1 MSELLIPEHKPNFPL
16 EDVSDKNAVLFEQLL
31 LDPNYIFTIHELAE
45 QHVTAFKLGHATIRS
60 LGHVIYKNGQQ
71 QVAFSYGATLYEA
84 LSSTVK
90 PEVRTFSENIRV
102 SGVVNTILAL
112 RDDTTSAIMGIMD
125 EEESFTEE
133 MPTAAKLIHYASE
146 FSPDFDK
153 RLVLWGAALERS
165 IDRDMM
171 DIAA

>member
-1 MSELLIPEHKPNFPL
+1 M
-16 EDVSDKNAVLFEQLL
+16 
-31 LDPNYIFTIHELAE
+31 
-45 QHVTAFKLGHATIRS
+45 
-60 LGHVIYKNGQQ
+60 
-71 QVAFSYGATLYEA
+71 AFSYGATLYEA